1 MKLRVDDITAE
12 AKDILFPEPEQE
24 INRTLTEGPVR
35 EYRVE
40 GPIAVAV
47 SYYRAGAEVF
57 LTGELTAHTVA
68 RCARCL
74 EEFSA
79 PSKRPFR
86 YVLTPR
92 VMGDGAGDDERE
104 DLEYSV
110 YDGEEIDLTPFIREQ
125 MLLALP
131 TRPLCSDDCRG
142 LCPRCGANRNERDCG
157 CREDMFDPRLSV
169 LRSLKLYRS

>member
-1 MKLRVDDITAE
+1 MERRGDEITGEAE
-12 AKDILFPEPEQE
+12 EILFPEPEQE
-24 INRTLTEGPVR
+24 INRTLPEGPVR

-57 LTGELTAHTVA
+57 LTGELTAHTAA

-92 VMGDGAGDDERE
+92 VMGDGEDDDRRE
-104 DLEYSV
+104 HLGHSG
-110 YDGEEIDLTPFIREQ
+110 YDCVDVDMTP
-125 MLLALP
+125 
-131 TRPLCSDDCRG
+131 
-142 LCPRCGANRNERDCG
+142 
-157 CREDMFDPRLSV
+157 
-169 LRSLKLYRS
+169 

>member
-12 AKDILFPEPEQE
+12 AKE

-35 EYRVE
+35 EYLVE

-57 LTGELTAHTVA
+57 LTGELTAHTMA

-79 PSKRPFR
+79 PSTRPFR

-92 VMGDGAGDDERE
+92 VMDDGDDDERE

-110 YDGEEIDLTPFIREQ
+110 YDGEEIDVTPLIREQ

>member
-12 AKDILFPEPEQE
+12 AKEILFPEPEQE
-24 INRTLTEGPVR
+24 INGSLTEGPVR
-35 EYRVE
+35 EYLVE

-57 LTGELTAHTVA
+57 LTGELTAHTAA

-74 EEFSA
+74 DEFSA
-79 PSKRPFR
+79 PSTRPFR

-92 VMGDGAGDDERE
+92 VIGDGEGDDERE

-110 YDGEEIDLTPFIREQ
+110 YDGEEIDLTPLIREQ

-131 TRPLCSDDCRG
+131 TQPLCSDDCRR
-142 LCPRCGANRNERDCG
+142 LCPRSAPNPNARPCA
-157 CREDMFDPRLSV
+157 S
-169 LRSLKLYRS
+169 

>member
-1 MKLRVDDITAE
+1 
-12 AKDILFPEPEQE
+12 
-24 INRTLTEGPVR
+24 
-35 EYRVE
+35 
-40 GPIAVAV
+40 
-47 SYYRAGAEVF
+47 
-57 LTGELTAHTVA
+57 
-68 RCARCL
+68 
-74 EEFSA
+74 
-79 PSKRPFR
+79 
-86 YVLTPR
+86 
-92 VMGDGAGDDERE
+92 MGDGEGDDERE